1 MTWVKI
7 CGMTNL
13 EDALA
18 AVEAG
23 ADAVGFVFY
32 EKSPRCV
39 TLEAAREIVKKL
51 PGSVEKVGVFAGRSI
66 ANAVT
71 KSLQVGLDAVQV
83 YPLTY
88 KPGANGT
95 LDAVATAT
103 GDLKVYLALPITIFL
118 GDGSKNVAG
127 FAKERPP
134 GVLDTL
140 FLDSGNSQRPGG
152 TGRTFDWQQASS
164 AVKELSLHR
173 KVVIAGGLTPDNVNE
188 ALEVLNPFGVDV
200 VSGVEALPGKKDPEK
215 VRAFVQRVREADKK
229 VS

>member
-1 MTWVKI
+1 
-7 CGMTNL
+7 
-13 EDALA
+13 
-18 AVEAG
+18 
-23 ADAVGFVFY
+23 
-32 EKSPRCV
+32 
-39 TLEAAREIVKKL
+39 
-51 PGSVEKVGVFAGRSI
+51 
-66 ANAVT
+66 
-71 KSLQVGLDAVQV
+71 
-83 YPLTY
+83 
-88 KPGANGT
+88 
-95 LDAVATAT
+95 
-103 GDLKVYLALPITIFL
+103 
-118 GDGSKNVAG
+118 
-127 FAKERPP
+127 
-134 GVLDTL
+134 L